1 MKQNKTALIIIM
13 FVCAIM
19 AGCASA
25 DTRFSQMKK
34 TDIRDAEALLKKIE
48 VLNDALPATFT
59 AKISVNAA
67 IEGRSF
73 KTGGTIAFTKEPKAI
88 KITMLDLIFRSTF
101 AEMLYQSDT
110 LKLFMPLEKTLYVRE
125 KNPSGETA
133 ANLELNPEFV
143 SMTALG
149 RIPLISGYSVTKAY
163 VSGEAAAAEQIIVLE
178 NDSFYESIA
187 ARDGIPSKVRILS
200 KKGGDKFEAH
210 FDEPV
215 KDGPAL
221 LYKKVSAFSENSGNK
236 FEIVY
241 SKIVFNAAIDAKV
254 FTIQVPQGTKI
265 VK

>member
-1 MKQNKTALIIIM
+1 MKQNKTALFIIM
-13 FVCAIM
+13 LVSVIT
-19 AGCASA
+19 AGCAST
-25 DTRFSQMKK
+25 DSRFSQIKQA
-34 TDIRDAEALLKKIE
+34 DIRDAEKLLKKIE
-48 VLNDALPATFT
+48 ILNETLPKTFT

-73 KTGGTIAFTKEPKAI
+73 KTGGTISFAKDPKSI
-88 KITMLDLIFRSTF
+88 KITMLDLIFRSIF
-101 AEMLYQSDT
+101 AELLYQSDT
-110 LKLFMPLEKTLYVRE
+110 LKFFMPLEKTLYVRE

-149 RIPLISGYSVTKAY
+149 RIPLISGYTVTKSYTA
-163 VSGEAAAAEQIIVLE
+163 GEAASAEQIIVLE

-215 KDGPAL
+215 KDGQVL
-221 LYKKVSAFSENSGNK
+221 FYKKISAFSENSGNK
-236 FEIVY
+236 FDITY
-241 SKIVFNAAIDAKV
+241 SSIVFNAPIDAKV
-254 FTIQVPQGTKI
+254 FTINVPQGTKI